1 MDKMCTIQTLKDN
14 GYTASGVISGTDP
27 LKCIKVKDFKSFF
40 SKPNT
45 SLSVKDRTDN
55 RLFPLKDIVEID
67 TTPSIKF
74 GQDEYNIY
82 YPASSLTNTF
92 TAKNITGLTAI
103 VEKTG
108 TMGMTGGATV
118 QLLEDNG
125 KIIVNVPK
133 NEFVAID
140 QYIVTISGNRVD
152 GQTGVTSFSF
162 TINQGFQ
169 LIYVVFNMAVGRI
182 MEFTNDDGI
191 TYTTSTPT
199 TAGETTYLMPYGTNT
214 LKNYPSG
221 LINHNGT
228 IVGASGTWKVKAKDG
243 TKFYYQVLGYNDYTN
258 PLVDW
263 TETSLFELKFT
274 DYKQYD
280 NYQKPFY
287 IWLSSTPNNLYK

>member
-1 MDKMCTIQTLKDN
+1 MCTIQTLKDN

-108 TMGMTGGATV
+108 TMG
-118 QLLEDNG
+118 
-125 KIIVNVPK
+125 K
-133 NEFVAID
+133 
-140 QYIVTISGNRVD
+140 
-152 GQTGVTSFSF
+152 
-162 TINQGFQ
+162 
-169 LIYVVFNMAVGRI
+169 
-182 MEFTNDDGI
+182 
-191 TYTTSTPT
+191 
-199 TAGETTYLMPYGTNT
+199 
-214 LKNYPSG
+214 
-221 LINHNGT
+221 
-228 IVGASGTWKVKAKDG
+228 
-243 TKFYYQVLGYNDYTN
+243 
-258 PLVDW
+258 
-263 TETSLFELKFT
+263 
-274 DYKQYD
+274 
-280 NYQKPFY
+280 
-287 IWLSSTPNNLYK
+287 

>member
-14 GYTASGVISGTDP
+14 GYTAYGAISGTDP
-27 LKCIKVKDFKSFF
+27 LKCINVKDFKSFF

-74 GQDEYNIY
+74 GQDKYDIY
-82 YPASSLTNTF
+82 YTASSLANTF
-92 TAKNITGLTAI
+92 TAKNITGLTAS
-103 VEKTG
+103 VVKTG
-108 TMGMTGGATV
+108 TTGMTGGATV

-125 KIIVNVPK
+125 EIIVNVPK
-133 NEFVAID
+133 NEFATID

-152 GQTGVTSFSF
+152 GQTGNTSFSF

-169 LIYVVFNMAVGRI
+169 LIYIVFNMSVGRI
-182 MEFTNDDGI
+182 MEFTNDEGI
-191 TYTTSTPT
+191 TYTSSFPNI
-199 TAGETTYLMPYGTNT
+199 AFESTYLMPYGTNT
-214 LKNYPSG
+214 LENYPSR
-221 LINHNGT
+221 LVITQNSD
-228 IVGASGTWKVKAKDG
+228 IVGASETWKIKAKDG
-243 TKFYYQVLGYNDYTN
+243 TNFYYQVTGYNDSTN

-280 NYQKPFY
+280 KYQKPFN
-287 IWLSSTPNNLYK
+287 IWLASTPRNL